1 MAQFS
6 LYSWRKPVLPKYIII
21 INPQAGSGA
30 AAKVWPKLKT
40 ALTVADIN
48 FDYYFTEYSGH
59 ATSLSR
65 ELAQQL
71 PASAV
76 AQTIFMVVGGDGTVN
91 QVLNGIHDVT
101 TVPIPIAYFPA
112 GSGNDFARSLHLKQK
127 ISTFIDHLLKIRQA
141 SDLNVFAVAINDET
155 GQSQQQLLINNF
167 GMGFDAHV
175 VHLTE
180 HSALKAKLNRWH
192 LGNLAY
198 VINLISVLK
207 NQQSFT
213 VDVETEQ
220 EHAHFDQAYLV
231 TLTNIAYFGGGV
243 PIVPTA
249 DPHIEELDLIILEK
263 PSLLKFIG
271 LFILMLA
278 NGHHLQS
285 PAVHLFKTDQLKMSC
300 QPAQYGQMD
309 GEDMGHHAFQLTAT
323 NKQYPFWI

>member
-1 MAQFS
+1 M
-6 LYSWRKPVLPKYIII
+6 PKYTII

-30 AAKVWPKLKT
+30 AAKVWPKLKA
-40 ALTVADIN
+40 ALTTAQIN

-65 ELAQQL
+65 KLAQQL
-71 PASAV
+71 TPSQATNDV
-76 AQTIFMVVGGDGTVN
+76 FLVVGGDGTVN

-101 TVPIPIAYFPA
+101 DRPIPIAYFPA

-127 ISTFIDHLLKIRQA
+127 ISTFIEHLQKIRQA
-141 SDLNVFAVAINDET
+141 SDLNVFAVQIKDET
-155 GQSQQQLLINNF
+155 GQTQQQLLINNF

-180 HSALKAKLNRWH
+180 HSPLKAKLNRWH

-207 NQQSFT
+207 NQKSFA
-213 VDVETEQ
+213 VDVKTQ
-220 EHAHFDQAYLV
+220 QQQAHFDQAYLV

-249 DPHIEELDLIILEK
+249 DPHIEELNLIILEK
-263 PSLLKFIG
+263 PNLLKFIG

-278 NGHHLQS
+278 NGRHLNS
-285 PAVHLFKTDQLKMSC
+285 PAVHLFKTDQIQISC

-309 GEDMGHHAFQLTAT
+309 GEDMGHHAFQLQAT
-323 NKQYPFWI
+323 NQQYPFWI